1 MASIQLDPSLLN
13 GIKGK
18 TVVVTG
24 AAGGIGLEIVRLY
37 VSHGANVVMADLG
50 PAAPTAESF
59 IASLPDPSRV
69 VFVPTNTVVWTEMTQ
84 LFKTAVKTFGSVET
98 VIANAGVMES
108 HETLDVETVDANGN
122 LLEATEASK
131 VIDIN
136 IKGTLNTLRLGLHHM
151 KENKERF
158 ADKSRGSIVLVISTS
173 GYFGGTGVTAY
184 VASKHAIAGLLRGSQ
199 LAAAKHGVRVNAVA
213 PFVTPTNMAGGF
225 AAQWAAKG
233 FPSNTTEQVATVIAT
248 MSQDPERKGACYLT
262 CGPIIREMEGTQ
274 KALLA
279 QWLGQDVSDLMAAAG
294 SFFSSLGGYPLPKLE
309 AMRS

>member
-136 IKGTLNTLRLGLHHM
+136 IKGTLNSKFESKPASTISLCLQTLAALRLGLHHM

-248 MSQDPERKGACYLT
+248 MSQDPERKGACYLV
-262 CGPIIREMEGTQ
+262 R
-274 KALLA
+274 
-279 QWLGQDVSDLMAAAG
+279 
-294 SFFSSLGGYPLPKLE
+294 FSHY
-309 AMRS
+309 